1 MLTNTPNVIPDAAV
15 LAILLAVADRV
26 LALAQAKK
34 TKKRRAVA

>member
-1 MLTNTPNVIPDAAV
+1 MLTNTPNLIPDAAV

-26 LALAQAKK
+26 LAQAKK

>member
-1 MLTNTPNVIPDAAV
+1 MHANTPNLIPNAAV

-26 LALAQAKK
+26 LAQAKK

>member
-1 MLTNTPNVIPDAAV
+1 MFTNTTNLIPDAAV

-26 LALAQAKK
+26 LAQAKK

>member
-1 MLTNTPNVIPDAAV
+1 MLTNTPNLIPDAAV

-26 LALAQAKK
+26 LEQAKK

>member
-1 MLTNTPNVIPDAAV
+1 MITNTPNLIPDAAV

-26 LALAQAKK
+26 LAQAKM